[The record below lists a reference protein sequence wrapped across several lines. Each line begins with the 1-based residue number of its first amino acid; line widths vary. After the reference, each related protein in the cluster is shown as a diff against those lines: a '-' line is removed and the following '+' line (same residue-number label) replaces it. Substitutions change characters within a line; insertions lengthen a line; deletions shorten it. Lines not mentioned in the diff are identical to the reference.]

1 MNSWKYLVSLS
12 EASEVKM
19 EARSEIYTK
28 FHVKY
33 CFAGSRHDRVRHPR
47 IHIKSTPAQTQ
58 LARPI
63 LTLGII
69 RLFVML
75 YGLESDYIFLKTPFV
90 IESWLVYLWMQ
101 SLFESKLYKGF
112 RGGKISTLSFGPQQ
126 RRTSS
131 EETFFDLYLPK
142 NPTQGSLKISK
153 IQVWKLSIGIWPCNE
168 SSMSNKFTSKFVSQL
183 NNYMAKCFCQFW
195 TKCLSKK
202 RKNSTRPVLKFSPRI
217 PCFYS
222 K

>member
-1 MNSWKYLVSLS
+1 MKCHFFFYCVHLCIALKNENIIWWLDV
-12 EASEVKM
+12 
-19 EARSEIYTK
+19 RS
-28 FHVKY
+28 
-33 CFAGSRHDRVRHPR
+33 R
-47 IHIKSTPAQTQ
+47 IHIKSTPARTQ

-101 SLFESKLYKGF
+101 SLFESKLYKSF

-195 TKCLSKK
+195 TNVYRKK
-202 RKNSTRPVLKFSPRI
+202 RKNSTRPVLKFSCRI
-217 PCFYS
+217 PCFYF